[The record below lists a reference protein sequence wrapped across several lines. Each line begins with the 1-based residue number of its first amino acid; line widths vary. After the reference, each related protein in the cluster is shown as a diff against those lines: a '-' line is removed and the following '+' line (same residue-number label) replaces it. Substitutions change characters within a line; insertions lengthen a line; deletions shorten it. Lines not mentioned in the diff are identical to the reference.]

1 MCRQSSTHTKFFQIT
16 LISLFI
22 IYFSCY
28 SPFCRIG
35 CSFLIFK
42 IAVSCLSL
50 LEYYFR
56 RKEYLGQCVLP
67 HVLSASSRSSVGNR
81 CSRLALRHWA
91 HWFCRD
97 RSWCFCTIMLK
108 SVVRAVGAAAR
119 LSSASTSAA
128 RVLPLSYPA
137 LRSPSPAI
145 TRPFTRSLWMLS
157 NNGAS
162 SGYRPKLF
170 SSKVLSP
177 SVSCGCGGLHTEGD
191 VWFNLLYTSQA
202 ANKRNIRWIRQLG
215 LLGSTRPLQFKGVK
229 KIV

>member
-1 MCRQSSTHTKFFQIT
+1 
-16 LISLFI
+16 
-22 IYFSCY
+22 
-28 SPFCRIG
+28 
-35 CSFLIFK
+35 
-42 IAVSCLSL
+42 
-50 LEYYFR
+50 
-56 RKEYLGQCVLP
+56 
-67 HVLSASSRSSVGNR
+67 
-81 CSRLALRHWA
+81 
-91 HWFCRD
+91 
-97 RSWCFCTIMLK
+97 MLK

-137 LRSPSPAI
+137 LRSPSSAI

-229 KIV
+229 RLFNDRYRLRSASSESFTLNCDQWLSLKKALNLPIVFDHSAHVTRVGLFIVSNENFLDSHKADVSFSAVLPAPVCCVKC

>member
-1 MCRQSSTHTKFFQIT
+1 M
-16 LISLFI
+16 
-22 IYFSCY
+22 
-28 SPFCRIG
+28 
-35 CSFLIFK
+35 
-42 IAVSCLSL
+42 
-50 LEYYFR
+50 
-56 RKEYLGQCVLP
+56 
-67 HVLSASSRSSVGNR
+67 LSASSRSSVGNR
-81 CSRLALRHWA
+81 CSQLAVRHWA

-137 LRSPSPAI
+137 LRSPSSAI

-202 ANKRNIRWIRQLG
+202 ANKRNIRWIRQLE

-229 KIV
+229 RLFNDRYRLRSASSESFTLNCD